1 MIGKIIFITLQ
12 WQWTP
17 ENFFDV
23 SPRKGKMIKTPWVFI
38 VRFGRRGHKAQNTVA
53 GRREVCVLVNPL
65 GMWAPGESSESWG
78 ATSVCCAYGAAAIL
92 CNAHAPSGICLFRW
106 KMLPRSKLACCARR
120 PVWQTEWMESSSQL
134 PVLASLDMI
143 SHIKPIILPLFIRFT
158 LCKLPKSCGQYRR
171 DVPKRVSQTF

>member
-1 MIGKIIFITLQ
+1 MGEDFGWSCSGLQRSHCFTLDFYHLSEGQ
-12 WQWTP
+12 SKGLRPAVVQPTATRRQG
-17 ENFFDV
+17 NV
-23 SPRKGKMIKTPWVFI
+23 SSCVF
-38 VRFGRRGHKAQNTVA
+38 A
-53 GRREVCVLVNPL
+53 
-65 GMWAPGESSESWG
+65 
-78 ATSVCCAYGAAAIL
+78 
-92 CNAHAPSGICLFRW
+92 RW